1 MGLFTATALLLLGG
15 GSVSVNLP
23 LEATSSGLELA
34 VGDIATIT
42 GDDPSLVARVRSASL
57 GYAPAP
63 GYSRV
68 LRADLIQASLRSA
81 LPGVELLVTGAPRCR
96 VSPAVTVLT
105 GAAIQAEAA
114 KALRGSLI
122 GIDANAVPEGTVADL
137 QVPKGPVEPRMVPKL
152 GDLNRSPGIQLV
164 PVEIWLGDSIFRSV
178 HVSFRVSIWKRSAV
192 LSRAVNVGDRLH
204 AGLFEVKRIPLGEA
218 RDLQALTQAEL
229 GGAVALRPIP
239 AGSIVV
245 ERDVHREVIVKRG
258 DRVTVRLQKGSVRVS
273 DGGVALADA
282 RMGER
287 IRVQLGSTGRELL
300 AEIDGPRSAVV
311 KIQ

>member
-1 MGLFTATALLLLGG
+1 MGIFTATALMVLGG

-23 LEATSSGLELA
+23 LEATSSGLQLA

-42 GDDPSLVARVRSASL
+42 GEDPALVARVRSASL

-68 LRADLIQASLRSA
+68 LRADLVQASLRSA
-81 LPGVELLVTGAPRCR
+81 LPGIELLVTGAPRCLIT
-96 VSPAVTVLT
+96 PAVTVLS
-105 GAAIQAEAA
+105 GKAIQAEAA
-114 KALRGSLI
+114 QALRAALL
-122 GIDANAVPEGTVADL
+122 GIDASAVPEGNVADL
-137 QVPKGPVEPRMVPKL
+137 QVPKGLVEPRMVPKL
-152 GDLNRSPGIQLV
+152 GDLNRSPGLQLV
-164 PVEIWLGDSIFRSV
+164 PVEIWLGDSLFRSV
-178 HVSFRVSIWKRSAV
+178 HVSFRVSVWKRSAV

-204 AGLFEVKRIPLGEA
+204 AGLFEVKRIALGEA
-218 RDLQALTQAEL
+218 RGLQALSQAEL

-239 AGSIVV
+239 AGSIVI

-258 DRVTVRLQKGSVRVS
+258 DRLTVWLQKGAVKVS
-273 DGGVALADA
+273 DGGIALADA

-287 IRVQLGSTGRELL
+287 IRVQVGSTGRELL
-300 AEIDGPRSAVV
+300 AEVDGPRSAVV